1 MYDRNRILQLLD
13 QSRPGFSLPRALYR
27 DEDVF
32 EFDVEQVFTRSWLL
46 IGFEVELAEVG
57 SYLALTVG
65 RNPIVVIRGT
75 DGTIRGFHN
84 TCRHRGSQICA
95 DGKGRTSKMVCPYHM
110 WSYDLDGRLVGA
122 ARMGGRAGIG
132 ETRLE
137 SIAVQVLAGCIY
149 VALGPNA
156 PDFAPFRAAV
166 GPILEK
172 FRFRETKLA
181 HECTITEKANWKLAM
196 ENARECY
203 HCPTG
208 HPELRNTFP
217 VGLTNGFEFGDG
229 DHAKGYF
236 AKIASLGFPTK
247 AEATHWWQ
255 AGFYPLNPGI
265 ETISMDGK
273 PLVNRRLLESSEKE
287 LGGFRWATEPNSF
300 AHALADYA
308 FMFSVIP
315 VGPQETHVLSKWLVP
330 KDAVEGVDYHL
341 ENLIETWMKT
351 NFQDRDL
358 TENNQRGVNSVAYK
372 PGPYSTDAEDY
383 VHRFT
388 QWYVT
393 EARAA
398 ATA

>member
-1 MYDRNRILQLLD
+1 
-13 QSRPGFSLPRALYR
+13 LYR

-32 EFDVEQVFTRSWLL
+32 EFDVEQIFTRSWLL
-46 IGFEVELAEVG
+46 IGFEVELTEIG

-65 RNPIVVIRGT
+65 RNPILVVRGP

-95 DGKGRTSKMVCPYHM
+95 DGRGRVSKLVCPYHM
-110 WSYDLDGRLVGA
+110 WSYDLEGRLVGA
-122 ARMGGRAGIG
+122 ARMGGRSQLG

-156 PDFAPFRAAV
+156 PDFAPFKAAV
-166 GPILEK
+166 GPVLEK
-172 FRFRETKLA
+172 YRLRETRLA
-181 HECTITEKANWKLAM
+181 HECVITEKANWKLAM

-203 HCPTG
+203 HCASG

-217 VGLTNGFEFGDG
+217 VGLSNGFEFGDG
-229 DHAKGYF
+229 DHAKRYF
-236 AKIASLGFPTK
+236 EKIASMGFPTK
-247 AEATHWWQ
+247 AAATHWWQ

-265 ETISMDGK
+265 ESISMDGK
-273 PLVNRRLLESSEKE
+273 PVVNRRLIESSESE
-287 LGGFRWATEPNSF
+287 LGGFRWATDPNSF
-300 AHALADYA
+300 AHALVDYV

-315 VGPQETHVLSKWLVP
+315 VGPQETHILCKWLVP
-330 KDAVEGVDYHL
+330 KDAAEGVDYKL

-358 TENNQRGVNSVAYK
+358 TENNQRGVNSVAYR
-372 PGPYSTDAEDY
+372 PGPYSADAEDY
-383 VHRFT
+383 VTRFG
-388 QWYVT
+388 QWYVS

>member
-13 QSRPGFSLPRALYR
+13 QTRPGFSLPRALYR

-32 EFDVEQVFTRSWLL
+32 EFDVEQIFTRSWLL
-46 IGFEVELAEVG
+46 IGFEVELTEVG

-65 RNPIVVIRGT
+65 RNPILVVRGP

-95 DGKGRTSKMVCPYHM
+95 DGRGRVSKLVCPYHM
-110 WSYDLDGRLVGA
+110 WSYDLEGRLVGA
-122 ARMGGRAGIG
+122 ARMGGRSQLG

-156 PDFAPFRAAV
+156 PDFAPFKAAV
-166 GPILEK
+166 GPVLEK
-172 FRFRETKLA
+172 YRLRETRLA
-181 HECTITEKANWKLAM
+181 HECVITEKANWKLAM

-203 HCPTG
+203 HCASG

-217 VGLTNGFEFGDG
+217 VGLSNGFEFGDG
-229 DHAKGYF
+229 DHAKRYF
-236 AKIASLGFPTK
+236 EKIASMGFPTK
-247 AEATHWWQ
+247 AAATHWWQ

-265 ETISMDGK
+265 ESISMDGK
-273 PLVNRRLLESSEKE
+273 PVVNRRLIESSESE
-287 LGGFRWATEPNSF
+287 LGGFRWATDPNSF
-300 AHALADYA
+300 AHALVDYV

-315 VGPQETHVLSKWLVP
+315 VGPQETHILCKWLVP
-330 KDAVEGVDYHL
+330 KDAAEGVDYKL

-358 TENNQRGVNSVAYK
+358 TENNQRGVNSVAYR
-372 PGPYSTDAEDY
+372 PGPYSADAEDY
-383 VHRFT
+383 VTRFG
-388 QWYVT
+388 QWYVS

>member
-46 IGFEVELAEVG
+46 IGFEAELSEVG

-65 RNPIVVIRGT
+65 TNPIVVIRGP

-95 DGKGRTSKMVCPYHM
+95 DGRGRTSKLVCPYHM
-110 WSYDLDGRLVGA
+110 WSYDLEGRLVGA
-122 ARMGGRAGIG
+122 ARMGGRLRLGD
-132 ETRLE
+132 TRLE
-137 SIAVQVLAGCIY
+137 SIAVQLLAGCIY

-156 PDFAPFRAAV
+156 PDFAPFKAAV

-172 FRFRETKLA
+172 YRLRETKLA
-181 HECTITEKANWKLAM
+181 HECVISEKANWKLAM

-203 HCPTG
+203 HCASG

-217 VGLTNGFEFGDG
+217 VGLSNGFEFGDG
-229 DHAKGYF
+229 DHAKRYF
-236 AKIASLGFPTK
+236 DKIASLGFPIK

-265 ETISMDGK
+265 ETISRDGN
-273 PLVNRRLLESSEKE
+273 PLVNRRLIESSESE

-300 AHALADYA
+300 AHALVDYV
-308 FMFSVIP
+308 FMFSVLP
-315 VGPQETHVLSKWLVP
+315 VGPQETHILCKWLVA
-330 KDAVEGVDYHL
+330 KDAVEGIDYKL

-358 TENNQRGVNSVAYK
+358 TENNQRGVNSIAYR

-383 VHRFT
+383 VHRFA
-388 QWYVT
+388 QWYVS